1 MQADFLFELGTEE
14 LPTDSVKQ
22 LAKAMC
28 NDLCNNFNKLNVQ
41 YKNASSFSTP
51 RRLAVKIEGLDCFT
65 PKTSTLHWGPTK
77 SIAFDSSNLPTKAGE
92 AFAKKFNIDT
102 KSLYDFLKTDGDKEK
117 LFYEG
122 ISEQIDIT
130 TLFQKLIQSTLSEL
144 PMPKKMRWG
153 ANKDY
158 FVRPVKWA
166 VLIFNNKVYKTNIF
180 GLKTADITK
189 GHRFH
194 SDKEL
199 IIKSPESYE
208 SQLLSNKVIAS
219 FDKRK
224 DKILRQITEIETET
238 GLKAEIDEN
247 LLIEVTA
254 LCEWPVAI
262 IGNFKEEY
270 LTVPS
275 EALISS
281 MQEHQKFFHL
291 IDANGNLTSSFITIS
306 NIKSKDANVVKTG
319 NERVVNSRL
328 ADAAFFYSK
337 DISQSLASRR
347 NKLKEVVFQEKLGSL
362 FDKTERLKTL
372 ARYLCEYTG
381 ADVDSAVKASEL
393 CKVDLITDMVNEF
406 PSLQGV
412 MGGYYAKYDGESDL
426 VSNAIEE
433 HYLPSFSG
441 DRLPKSNIAITISLA
456 DKLDTVFGIFSTGA
470 KPSGSKDPFGLRRSS
485 LAILRLL
492 IERNIDVDLK
502 EIIDFYQIHV
512 ADKKLEAKETPST
525 IIAYIL
531 DRIEGW
537 FKDQGI
543 RTEIFLSV
551 KNMSLSNPLDIDAR
565 VKAVNA
571 FAQNKNAIQ
580 LAQLFKRVS
589 NILDKNS
596 SLPLRNSVDTK
607 ILRDKHEIQ
616 LSESIT
622 ALEIENK
629 KLLNDREYKKVLNN
643 LLVLKE
649 QIDNFF
655 DNVLVDSKDIDLKI
669 NRLTLLKNLKA
680 LFSSTADLTFLAGE
694 QG

>member
-1 MQADFLFELGTEE
+1 
-14 LPTDSVKQ
+14 
-22 LAKAMC
+22 
-28 NDLCNNFNKLNVQ
+28 
-41 YKNASSFSTP
+41 
-51 RRLAVKIEGLDCFT
+51 
-65 PKTSTLHWGPTK
+65 
-77 SIAFDSSNLPTKAGE
+77 
-92 AFAKKFNIDT
+92 
-102 KSLYDFLKTDGDKEK
+102 
-117 LFYEG
+117 
-122 ISEQIDIT
+122 
-130 TLFQKLIQSTLSEL
+130 
-144 PMPKKMRWG
+144 MR
-153 ANKDY
+153 
-158 FVRPVKWA
+158 
-166 VLIFNNKVYKTNIF
+166 
-180 GLKTADITK
+180 
-189 GHRFH
+189 
-194 SDKEL
+194 
-199 IIKSPESYE
+199 
-208 SQLLSNKVIAS
+208 
-219 FDKRK
+219 
-224 DKILRQITEIETET
+224 
-238 GLKAEIDEN
+238 AEIDEN
-247 LLIEVTA
+247 LLTEVTA

-306 NIKSKDANVVKTG
+306 NIKSKDANIVKTG

-347 NKLKEVVFQEKLGSL
+347 NKLKEVIFQEKLGSL

-381 ADVDSAVKASEL
+381 ADIDAAVKASEL

-412 MGGYYAKYDGESDL
+412 MGGYYAKHDGESDS
-426 VSNAIEE
+426 VSNAIKE

-441 DRLPKSNIAITISLA
+441 DRLPKSNIALTISLA

-470 KPSGSKDPFGLRRSS
+470 KPSGSKDPFALRRSS
-485 LAILRLL
+485 LAILRIL

-502 EIIDFYQIHV
+502 EIIGFYQTHV
-512 ADKKLEAKETPST
+512 ADKKLETKETPST

-551 KNMSLSNPLDIDAR
+551 KSMSLSNPLDIDAR
-565 VKAVNA
+565 VRAVNA
-571 FAQNKNAIQ
+571 FAKNKNAVL

-589 NILDKNS
+589 NILEKNS
-596 SLPLRNSVDTK
+596 SLSLPNSVDTK
-607 ILRDKHEIQ
+607 ILSDKHEIR
-616 LSESIT
+616 LSASIT
-622 ALEIENK
+622 RLEIKNK
-629 KLLNDREYKKVLNN
+629 KLLNDREYTEVLNN

>member
-1 MQADFLFELGTEE
+1 
-14 LPTDSVKQ
+14 
-22 LAKAMC
+22 
-28 NDLCNNFNKLNVQ
+28 
-41 YKNASSFSTP
+41 
-51 RRLAVKIEGLDCFT
+51 
-65 PKTSTLHWGPTK
+65 
-77 SIAFDSSNLPTKAGE
+77 
-92 AFAKKFNIDT
+92 
-102 KSLYDFLKTDGDKEK
+102 
-117 LFYEG
+117 
-122 ISEQIDIT
+122 
-130 TLFQKLIQSTLSEL
+130 
-144 PMPKKMRWG
+144 MRWG

-166 VLIFNNKVYKTNIF
+166 VLIFNNQVCEINLF
-180 GLKTADITK
+180 GLKTANVTK

-199 IIKSPESYE
+199 IIKSPDSYE
-208 SQLLSNKVIAS
+208 SQLLSNKVIAN
-219 FDKRK
+219 FDKRQ
-224 DKILRQITEIETET
+224 DEIVRQIKELEIQT
-238 GLKAEIDEN
+238 GLRAEIDEN
-247 LLIEVTA
+247 LLTEVTA

-262 IGNFKEEY
+262 IGNFKEKY

-291 IDANGNLTSSFITIS
+291 INTNGNLTSSFITIS

-328 ADAAFFYSK
+328 ADAAFFYNK
-337 DISQSLASRR
+337 DISQSLTSRR
-347 NKLKEVVFQEKLGSL
+347 KKLKEVVFQEQLGTL

-381 ADVDSAVKASEL
+381 ADVDFAVKASEL

-406 PSLQGV
+406 PNLQGV
-412 MGGYYAKYDGESDL
+412 MGGYYAKHDGESDS
-426 VSNAIEE
+426 VSNSIAE

-441 DRLPKSNIAITISLA
+441 DKLPKSNIAITISLA

-485 LAILRLL
+485 LGILRIL
-492 IERNIDVDLK
+492 IERNIDLDLK
-502 EIIDFYQIHV
+502 EIIDFYQTRV
-512 ADKKLEAKETPST
+512 AYKKLETKEAPST

-551 KNMSLSNPLDIDAR
+551 KSMSLSNPLDIDAR
-565 VKAVNA
+565 VRAVNA
-571 FAQNKNAIQ
+571 FAQDKNAVQ

-589 NILDKNS
+589 NILEKNS
-596 SLPLRNSVDTK
+596 SLSLPNSIDTK
-607 ILRDKHEIQ
+607 ILSEKHEIQ

-622 ALEIENK
+622 TLEIENK

-655 DNVLVDSKDIDLKI
+655 DNVMVDSKDIDLKI
-669 NRLTLLKNLKA
+669 NRLTLLKKLKT

-694 QG
+694 KG

>member
-22 LAKAMC
+22 LANAICK
-28 NDLCNNFNKLNVQ
+28 DLCDDFNKLNVR

-51 RRLAVKIEGLDCFT
+51 RRLAVKIDGLECFT

-77 SIAFDSSNLPTKAGE
+77 SVAFNSSNLPTKAGE

-102 KSLYDFLKTDGDKEK
+102 KNLYNFLKTDGDKEK
-117 LFYEG
+117 LLYEG

-130 TLFQKLIQSTLSEL
+130 TLFQELIQSTLSKV

-158 FVRPVKWA
+158 FVRPVKWV
-166 VLIFNNKVYKTNIF
+166 VLIFNNQVCEINLF
-180 GLKTADITK
+180 GLKTANVTR

-199 IIKSPESYE
+199 IIKSPNSYE
-208 SQLLSNKVIAS
+208 SQLLSNKVIAD
-219 FDKRK
+219 FDKRQ
-224 DKILRQITEIETET
+224 DEIVRQIKELEIQT
-238 GLKAEIDEN
+238 GLRAEINEN
-247 LLIEVTA
+247 LLTEVTA

-270 LTVPS
+270 LTVPA

-291 IDANGNLTSSFITIS
+291 IDTNGNLTSSFITIS
-306 NIKSKDANVVKTG
+306 NIKSRDANAVKTG

-328 ADAAFFYSK
+328 ADAAFFYNK
-337 DISQSLASRR
+337 DINQSLASRR
-347 NKLKEVVFQEKLGSL
+347 TKLKEVVFQENLGSL

-381 ADVDSAVKASEL
+381 ADIDSVVKASEL
-393 CKVDLITDMVNEF
+393 CKVDLVTDMVNEF

-412 MGGYYAKYDGESDL
+412 MGGYYAKHDGESDA
-426 VSNAIEE
+426 VSNSIAE
-433 HYLPSFSG
+433 HYLPGFSG
-441 DRLPKSNIAITISLA
+441 DKLPKSNIAITISLA

-470 KPSGSKDPFGLRRSS
+470 KPSGSKDPFGLRRCS
-485 LAILRLL
+485 LAILRIL
-492 IERNIDVDLK
+492 IERNVDLNLK
-502 EIIDFYQIHV
+502 EIIDFYQAHV
-512 ADKKLEAKETPST
+512 ADKKLKTKETSST

-551 KNMSLSNPLDIDAR
+551 KSMSLSNPLDIDAR
-565 VKAVNA
+565 VRAVNA
-571 FAQNKNAIQ
+571 FAQDKNAVQ

-589 NILDKNS
+589 NILEKNS
-596 SLPLRNSVDTK
+596 SLSLPNSIDAK
-607 ILRDKHEIQ
+607 ILSDKHEIR

-622 ALEIENK
+622 TLEIKNK
-629 KLLNDREYKKVLNN
+629 KLLNDREYTEVLNN
-643 LLVLKE
+643 LLVLKA
-649 QIDNFF
+649 QIDGFF
-655 DNVLVDSKDIDLKI
+655 DNVMVDSKDVNLKI
-669 NRLTLLKNLKA
+669 NRLALLKKLKT
-680 LFSSTADLTFLAGE
+680 LFSSTADLTFLAG
-694 QG
+694 GKG